1 MSLSRIEELVS
12 QAESEG
18 VTLASLISRYMTP
31 EEISDAQHDLASA
44 IAVFSSRTQDFMAGV
59 EVPSV
64 WEIMEQDESDS
75 GDASAAEASV
85 VSDS

>member
-1 MSLSRIEELVS
+1 
-12 QAESEG
+12 
-18 VTLASLISRYMTP
+18 
-31 EEISDAQHDLASA
+31 
-44 IAVFSSRTQDFMAGV
+44 MAGV